1 MRLFH
6 KIGVT
11 LFAAG
16 LAGTVASA
24 IAVNFVFVPKFLEMD
39 RAAAAANAS
48 LVFEALQSERET
60 AATFARDWGHW
71 DETFEF
77 SNNLNKSF
85 VQRNLKQADLETIL
99 VDEFVVA
106 RLDGTIAFSHATDRS
121 KGAAP
126 VPFAGLTAIPARHW
140 RSFDTAA
147 KSSNYA
153 TQEMHGG
160 FANTPA
166 GPAMLAMTPIT
177 DSNFGGTVTSVLVLV
192 RLIDEDVLQ
201 AVRDKTDLEFE
212 LRPAVTGDSPRGTAI
227 QIGRRGTA
235 LGSIV
240 SKTDHLDVDVAL
252 KDIHGNPGYIL
263 SVKTPTRFV
272 ALAATTVWVVIGILA
287 SISVLGGLVLAVFME
302 RVVTAPLEV
311 IMDHAKTIAATG
323 NLDKRLGLSRTDEIG
338 LLAQSYDDMIGQ
350 LHQARLQLQEMS
362 FVSGMA
368 NAAADILHNVRNSL
382 SPVTTAT
389 WKGRESL
396 KELRTDRLAAAGAA
410 LSETDTG
417 EDRKSKL
424 AVYVTQCA
432 KHIEERCQAATA
444 EFNTIH
450 TFTSQIEAVLA
461 SHDEQSRGVR
471 HVEAVSLK
479 EIVEAAAALSA
490 SGSGPEIDV
499 RISPALDSVAH
510 IFVQRTVLRQVIDN
524 LVVNAVQAIERH
536 KPSRGLIE
544 FDGRDSGDHVEMT
557 ITDNGQGIDQSHL
570 GQLFTRGFTLRQGSG
585 HGLGLHF
592 CATNLQA
599 MGSTIAVESEGAGRG
614 ACFSLRF
621 PSAVKSGIAA

>member
-6 KIGVT
+6 KIGST
-11 LFAAG
+11 LFAAS

-24 IAVNFVFVPKFLEMD
+24 IAVNSVFVPQFLEMD

-48 LVFEALQSERET
+48 LVFEALQNDRET
-60 AATFARDWGHW
+60 AATFVHDWGHW

-77 SNNLNKSF
+77 SNNLNKGYI
-85 VQRNLKQADLETIL
+85 QRNLKQVDLETIL

-106 RLDGTIAFSHATDRS
+106 RLDGKIAYSLRTDRS
-121 KGAAP
+121 KDAAP
-126 VPFAGLTAIPARHW
+126 VPFAGLTAIPALHW
-140 RSFDTAA
+140 RSLDAAA
-147 KSSNYA
+147 KSNNGVTKEVHS
-153 TQEMHGG
+153 G
-160 FANTPA
+160 FANTLA
-166 GPAMLAMTPIT
+166 GPAMLSMIPIT
-177 DSNFGGTVTSVLVLV
+177 DSNYRGPVSAVLVFV
-192 RLIDEDVLQ
+192 RLIDKEVLQ
-201 AVRDKTDLEFE
+201 AVRDKTDLEFD
-212 LRPAVTGDSPRGTAI
+212 LRPAMPGYSPHGKSI
-227 QIGRRGTA
+227 QIGRHGRT

-240 SKTDHLDVDVAL
+240 SWSDHLDVDVVL
-252 KDIHGNPGYIL
+252 KDINGKPGYIL
-263 SVKTPTRFV
+263 SVKTPARFA
-272 ALAATTVWVVIGILA
+272 ALAAATMWVVIGILA
-287 SISVLGGLVLAVFME
+287 SISVLGGAVLAVFMK
-302 RVVTAPLEV
+302 RVVTAPLET

-323 NLDKRLGLSRTDEIG
+323 NLDKRLGLTRTDEIG

-350 LHQARLQLQEMS
+350 LRQARLQLQEMS

-410 LSETDTG
+410 LSEPDAG

-471 HVEAVSLK
+471 HVETVSLK
-479 EIVEAAAALSA
+479 EIVEAAAALTVSE
-490 SGSGPEIDV
+490 SGPEIDV

-510 IFVQRTVLRQVIDN
+510 IFVQRIVLRQVIDN

-544 FDGRDSGDHVEMT
+544 FDGRDSGDHVELT

-570 GQLFTRGFTLRQGSG
+570 GHLFTRGFTLRQGSG
-585 HGLGLHF
+585 QGLGLHF
-592 CATNLQA
+592 CATSLQA